1 MRINERLQEAAQ
13 AIDELFADDQAEV
26 ATRYQRL
33 LAALQNSE
41 NVPPSAINV
50 DSPAPSAPQPASPR
64 SAPATAPQQ
73 DPTEPPGERV
83 EVRRGE
89 RVTRLIDFLSAV
101 QEAERVA
108 VDRYHHGESDEQWQA
123 RAKQSID
130 RMWVAQKTI
139 HMLCGSE
146 VNDAARLLAYD
157 VQNVIR
163 NGPAPGEPRDEMV
176 WAYIRPNRRAFLD
189 LVRDH
194 LE

>member
-1 MRINERLQEAAQ
+1 MTSTSFVPFVGVVLGGLVSTLTQYSLGRASER
-13 AIDELFADDQAEV
+13 AEV
-26 ATRYQRL
+26 R
-33 LAALQNSE
+33 
-41 NVPPSAINV
+41 
-50 DSPAPSAPQPASPR
+50 R
-64 SAPATAPQQ
+64 SMR
-73 DPTEPPGERV
+73 ERV

-89 RVTRLIDFLSAV
+89 RVTHLIDFLSAV

-108 VDRYHHGESDEQWQA
+108 VDRCHHGASDEQWQA

-139 HMLCGSE
+139 HMLCGAE
-146 VNDAARLLAYD
+146 VNEAARRLAYD

-163 NGPAPGEPRDEMV
+163 KGPGPGEPQDERV

-189 LVRDH
+189 LVREH

>member
-1 MRINERLQEAAQ
+1 VTSTTFVPFLGVVLGGLVSTLAQYSLGRASER
-13 AIDELFADDQAEV
+13 AEV
-26 ATRYQRL
+26 R
-33 LAALQNSE
+33 
-41 NVPPSAINV
+41 
-50 DSPAPSAPQPASPR
+50 R
-64 SAPATAPQQ
+64 SLR
-73 DPTEPPGERV
+73 ERV

-89 RVTRLIDFLSAV
+89 RVTRLIDFLAAV